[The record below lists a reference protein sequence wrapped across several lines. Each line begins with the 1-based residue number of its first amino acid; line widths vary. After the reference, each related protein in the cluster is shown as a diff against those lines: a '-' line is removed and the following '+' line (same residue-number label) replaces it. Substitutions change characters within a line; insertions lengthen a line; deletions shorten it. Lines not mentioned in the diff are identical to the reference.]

1 MVYKPKDTGYIE
13 VIRGCMFAGKTEELI
28 RRLNRLR
35 YANQE
40 ALVFKPKI
48 DVRSSDEIVSHNGF
62 RLVARDVGDS
72 REARERI
79 FAEQKFPRP
88 VIAFDEAQFFDQG
101 LVSLVQDLA
110 KLSYRV
116 IIAGLDTDF
125 RGEPFGPMP
134 QLLAVADEDTKLHA
148 ICVICGEPATM
159 TQRIVN
165 GQPARHSDP
174 VVLVGASDYYEARCR
189 KHHVVLP

>member
-1 MVYKPKDTGYIE
+1 VYKPKDTGYIE

-28 RRLNRLR
+28 RRLNRLK
-35 YANQE
+35 YAKQE

-48 DVRSSDEIVSHNGF
+48 DSRSNDEIVSHNGYRF
-62 RLVARDVGDS
+62 LARNVADS
-72 REARERI
+72 REAREII
-79 FAEQKFPRP
+79 FSEQKFPRP
-88 VIAFDEAQFFDQG
+88 VVAFDEAQFFDEG
-101 LVSLVQDLA
+101 IVSLVQDLA

-134 QLLAVADEDTKLHA
+134 KLLAIADEDTKLHA

-165 GQPARHSDP
+165 GQPARYSDP
-174 VVLVGASDYYEARCR
+174 IVLVGASDYYEARCR

>member
-1 MVYKPKDTGYIE
+1 MYKPKDTGYIE